1 MRSEWTAATRKISSW
16 GNAALTLIAQGRS
29 DVSGQRK
36 SDQVVL
42 VLSLCF
48 AAALFEGADA
58 VSLGLAAPTLG
69 LVLQIRPTQL
79 GLALSLTT
87 LGLLVGATAGGRLSD
102 RIGRKSVLIA
112 AMAVLGLSSL
122 ATIVVGSLAQL
133 YVLRTITGLGLG
145 GLLPTLIAIASEVS
159 GNSRKA
165 GRVGKMFCGVP
176 LGASLLGFLTAG
188 VGLGWRAIF
197 AVCGVGPLLLALVLA
212 ALLPE
217 TAPSAALADPGVER
231 APASFFS
238 VLFAERRAARTLL
251 LWTAAYFTSAAIWIL
266 VGWFPS
272 LMVARG
278 FSPFEAANLAALEN
292 LGAATGSVLVSR
304 TYDVSRPWLIIGI
317 TYVGMAVLLMSL
329 ARVSGFLPTAI
340 AGTTCGFF
348 VTGGQLLLY
357 AMIPQQYPP
366 TGRGTGVGASVA
378 FGRLGCISGPAMVGI
393 MLGSGYGPSGVFLTM
408 MPCLVVAG
416 AALTL
421 VANKSHG
428 DIQRFPSG

>member
-1 MRSEWTAATRKISSW
+1 MRSEWNTPTRKISSW

-36 SDQVVL
+36 FDQVVL

-58 VSLGLAAPTLG
+58 VS
-69 LVLQIRPTQL
+69 
-79 GLALSLTT
+79 
-87 LGLLVGATAGGRLSD
+87 
-102 RIGRKSVLIA
+102 
-112 AMAVLGLSSL
+112 
-122 ATIVVGSLAQL
+122 
-133 YVLRTITGLGLG
+133 LGLG

-231 APASFFS
+231 APAGFFS

-278 FSPFEAANLAALEN
+278 FSPF
-292 LGAATGSVLVSR
+292 
-304 TYDVSRPWLIIGI
+304 
-317 TYVGMAVLLMSL
+317 
-329 ARVSGFLPTAI
+329 
-340 AGTTCGFF
+340 
-348 VTGGQLLLY
+348 
-357 AMIPQQYPP
+357 
-366 TGRGTGVGASVA
+366 
-378 FGRLGCISGPAMVGI
+378 
-393 MLGSGYGPSGVFLTM
+393 
-408 MPCLVVAG
+408 
-416 AALTL
+416 
-421 VANKSHG
+421 
-428 DIQRFPSG
+428 